1 MSSKNCRPNKDDWRN
16 STEPY
21 AVELSRGSYILTEW
35 DVNCHIDSDT
45 FAYKHWPAP
54 ELVLLLQQDNRL
66 ELSNSSDGVR
76 YILTIRMECDQLHVS
91 CNCNRKVER
100 LCHHVYYAL
109 LHIINHFG
117 THYFQSKL

>member
-1 MSSKNCRPNKDDWRN
+1 MSSKNCHPNKDDWRN

-21 AVELSRGSYILTEW
+21 AIELSRGNYILTEW

-54 ELVLLLQQDNRL
+54 ELLPLLQQGNIL
-66 ELSNSSDGVR
+66 ELSNTSD
-76 YILTIRMECDQLHVS
+76 DQLQVS

-100 LCHHVYYAL
+100 LCHHAYYAL
-109 LHIINHFG
+109 LHIINNFG
-117 THYFQSKL
+117 IHYFQSKL